1 MAMLIGLLAALAA
14 AAVPLTIGREWGSER
29 RMAQVMGVAHP
40 HRRFDLAR
48 LARESGTGLQPHQ
61 IIMGLLAWSVGGFLL
76 GLPQGVFVALLFGL
90 AGGLIYW
97 GSLTDKREDR
107 RSKQAVQI
115 ARAMGIIETVLSQG
129 RPLHDALEQ
138 AAQASPLEGREVLED
153 LVRRMRQVSANEMAR
168 AVREWDEAWDNPAT
182 DMLAAA
188 LLAALE
194 SRIEVAPLVGSLQE
208 NIMDVTDTLRRTHA
222 EAQGIIWQSRF
233 LAFWPIIVLA
243 IISLATPSW
252 AVAYRHNPLLIL
264 PALIGSALTWALS
277 MRQIRNGLS
286 VDAAVGIG
294 AHGEGEIQLDRL
306 GKVL

>member
-1 MAMLIGLLAALAA
+1 M
-14 AAVPLTIGREWGSER
+14 
-29 RMAQVMGVAHP
+29 
-40 HRRFDLAR
+40 
-48 LARESGTGLQPHQ
+48 
-61 IIMGLLAWSVGGFLL
+61 
-76 GLPQGVFVALLFGL
+76 GLPQGLFIALLFGL

-97 GSLTDKREDR
+97 GSLTDKREER

-129 RPLHDALEQ
+129 RPLQDALEQ
-138 AAQASPLEGREVLED
+138 AAQASPPEGREVLED
-153 LVRRMRQVSANEMAR
+153 LVRRMRQVSANEMTR

-194 SRIEVAPLVGSLQE
+194 SRIEIAPLVRSLRE

-243 IISLATPSW
+243 IISLLTPSW
-252 AVAYRHNPLLIL
+252 AVAYRSNPLLIL
-264 PALIGSALTWALS
+264 PALIGSALTWLLS

-294 AHGEGEIQLDRL
+294 EHGEGEIQLDRL